1 MATLKL
7 IYSPNERVENI
18 VELNDDHDQYKELT
32 FSSSIDGEKDTTYFE
47 VRGPNKKFSINGRTF
62 SNLELQVLK
71 DFLND

>member
-18 VELNDDHDQYKELT
+18 VELNDDHDSYKELT

-47 VRGPNKKFSINGRTF
+47 VRGPNKKFSINGSKF